1 MSGDD
6 KTLQQTLNEVIGE
19 QETATAAASEKE
31 TDGGISAKETTEET
45 QSGETSE
52 FVSGIDIKDIPEQ
65 DRPRIKELLKKKA
78 DLLEKGYQPK
88 FQEVAEL
95 KKSLEWLKSEGLSA
109 SEATEQLRKY
119 AQQKKNPVTTTQEKK
134 EAVKTLDKLLET
146 SPIEQRASLEQLRQ
160 IVLEEANTSE
170 LKKEIEGIKQALGIV
185 SSSAQKSREK
195 EISLELDTTYSE
207 KFGKDFIGK
216 HRDRILSV
224 ALKFPNEPI
233 SKIIKIETP
242 DDEYEQALLAK
253 KIGNKKPLTEEKR
266 NAISS
271 KGEGVSLAK
280 DTVNTKGSYKDMLL
294 DLIKK

>member
-1 MSGDD
+1 MSGND
-6 KTLQQTLNEVIGE
+6 KTLQETLNEVIDE
-19 QETATAAASEKE
+19 QGTANAAASEKE
-31 TDGGISAKETTEET
+31 TGEGISAKETAEET

-95 KKSLEWLKSEGLSA
+95 KKSMEWLKSQGLTA

-119 AQQKKNPVTTTQEKK
+119 AEQKKNPATTTQEKK
-134 EAVKTLDKLLET
+134 EAVKTLDKLIET
-146 SPIEQRASLEQLRQ
+146 SPIEQRPALEQMRQ
-160 IVLEEANTSE
+160 IILEESNVSE
-170 LKKEIEGIKQALGIV
+170 LRKEVADIKQVLGIV

-195 EISLELDTTYSE
+195 EISLELDTTYSD
-207 KFGKDFIGK
+207 KFGKEFIGK
-216 HRDRILSV
+216 HKDRILEV
-224 ALKFPNEPI
+224 ALKFPNEPL

-242 DDEYEQALLAK
+242 DDEFEQALLAS
-253 KIGNKKPLTEEKR
+253 KIGKKKPLTEEKR

-280 DTVNTKGSYKDMLL
+280 DTVDTNKEWKGFLH